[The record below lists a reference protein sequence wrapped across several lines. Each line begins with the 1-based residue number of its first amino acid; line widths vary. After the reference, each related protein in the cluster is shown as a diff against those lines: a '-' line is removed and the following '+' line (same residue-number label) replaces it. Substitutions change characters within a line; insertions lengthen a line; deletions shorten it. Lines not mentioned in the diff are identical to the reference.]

1 MSRKEDIRIIK
12 SWMKKE
18 KPFVCWKPIRQ
29 ARVFLMFMKAFL
41 IIVLAPEGGHALS
54 RRRSDNSSDKS
65 VEFVFLKDI
74 MKYYI

>member
-1 MSRKEDIRIIK
+1 
-12 SWMKKE
+12 
-18 KPFVCWKPIRQ
+18 
-29 ARVFLMFMKAFL
+29 MFMKAFL